1 MGYDLGCVGTGGALD
16 YPYFFLSYA
25 RSDDRTAYVRRFYED
40 LLGVL
45 ELPGTGSRRQ
55 PGFRD
60 SESLHLGADW
70 LQGLSRAIGSCRTL
84 VALYSPSYF
93 RSEYCGKE
101 WSAFAGRL
109 ARYRDETDVWPH
121 ALVPVIWEP
130 VPARLLPQE
139 VQAIQ
144 YADLSM
150 GRTYLEHGL
159 LHLMRS
165 DPESAEYRHVVRSIA
180 ERVRSAADHFALP
193 SMPDSFDIS
202 AVKACFPVELA
213 DDDGF
218 ERSYLAA
225 VAARHGRVHIFG
237 ADAGQAA
244 GMPLSA
250 VYAELTAIGPEEDGA
265 RVPAEQLFESDRR
278 RVMLRGAPGSGK
290 TTLLQWLAVHAH
302 GPYVPFL
309 LPVRKL
315 VRDGGALPDPAQF
328 LDAVGSVAAAEPP
341 SGWAERVL
349 AAGRGMLL
357 VDGLDEVDQAER
369 DGVRLWL
376 ADLLAAYPDTRCV
389 VTSRPSAVQEAW
401 PADMDFTEFAL
412 APLTLDDARLLIS
425 RWHDATSES
434 AQRAPLEPLLDAV
447 TSKAELRS
455 LVTSPLLC
463 GLICAL
469 HDQRGGLLPSD
480 RAHLYDAAL
489 SMLLD
494 RRDRERRILRP
505 DALELDRESH
515 QVLLQSLA
523 IWLQRNGRSELDR
536 RQAVDLV
543 QRTLPSLA
551 RVGAQGDAEQVLQH
565 LLNRS
570 GVLRESAPDGIGFLH
585 RSFQDYLAAREAV
598 DTGALSELVARA
610 DDDQW
615 HNVVRL
621 ALGHATRRDRFS
633 MFQAILNRGDQE
645 PENRTRLLVL
655 AAVSLTD
662 MVELEPAVRGAVE
675 ERIGQL
681 IPPRTEDE
689 AAALAEVG
697 PIVLELLPGPEDL
710 DADHPAL
717 PRLIR
722 TAELIGGNEAQVYIS
737 RLASLMPSSVPD
749 DGQIGPRSSRP
760 FAASVLVDSWSVE
773 KGTPAPTV
781 RTLELTGTQ
790 ERGEIARLGSSV
802 QRVVCRGDFTD
813 FSAFRL
819 LPLVHTLVISDNPA
833 LSHLGSLTGLP
844 RLRTLSVSDCP
855 LADLTALAGSGVMFL
870 EISPVPEADVLAGL
884 ASAPRLR
891 LLCLPTAG
899 GRFDRS
905 GWRGRLPGVTVLTG
919 VRITR

>member
-1 MGYDLGCVGTGGALD
+1 MDH
-16 YPYFFLSYA
+16 PYFFLSYA

-45 ELPGTGSRRQ
+45 DLPGTGSRRQ
-55 PGFRD
+55 PAFRD
-60 SESLHLGADW
+60 SESLYLGADW
-70 LQGLSRAIGSCRTL
+70 LRELSRAIGSCKTL
-84 VALYSPSYF
+84 VALYSPAYF
-93 RSEYCGKE
+93 RSQYCGKE

-109 ARYRDETDVWPH
+109 ARYREETDVWPP

-130 VPARLLPQE
+130 VPERLLPQE

-144 YADLSM
+144 YAEPRT
-150 GRTYLEHGL
+150 GPTYLEHGL

-165 DPESAEYRHVVRSIA
+165 DPKSAEYRDVVRSIA
-180 ERVRSAADHFALP
+180 ERVQFAADRFNLA
-193 SMPDSFDIS
+193 SMPDSFDLS
-202 AVKACFPVELA
+202 AIKGCFPVELA
-213 DDDGF
+213 ADDGF

-225 VAARHGRVHIFG
+225 LAARHSRVHIFG
-237 ADAGQAA
+237 ADVGQAA

-250 VYAELTAIGPEEDGA
+250 VYTGLTAIGGGENGA
-265 RVPAEQLFESDRR
+265 RVPAEQLFEADRR
-278 RVMLRGAPGSGK
+278 RVLLRGAPGSGK

-302 GPYVPFL
+302 GTYVPFP
-309 LPVRKL
+309 LPVRTL
-315 VRDGGALPDPAQF
+315 VRDGGRLPVPAQF
-328 LDAVGSVAAAEPP
+328 LDAVGSVAGAESPP
-341 SGWAERVL
+341 GWAERVL
-349 AAGRGMLL
+349 AAGRGLLL
-357 VDGLDEVDQAER
+357 VDGLDEVDQAAR

-376 ADLLAAYPDTRCV
+376 ADLLAAYPDTLCV
-389 VTSRPSAVQEAW
+389 VTCRPSAIEDAW
-401 PADMDFTEFAL
+401 LADMDFTEFAL

-425 RWHDATSES
+425 RWHDATSEG
-434 AQRAPLEPLLDAV
+434 ARRAPLEPLLDAV
-447 TSKAELRS
+447 TNKAQLRS

-463 GLICAL
+463 TLICAL

-480 RAHLYDAAL
+480 RAQLYEAAL
-489 SMLLD
+489 SMLLE
-494 RRDRERRILRP
+494 RRDREREILHP
-505 DALELDRESH
+505 DGLELDRESH

-536 RQAVDLV
+536 RQAVGQV
-543 QRTLPSLA
+543 QRTLPALA
-551 RVGAQGDAEQVLQH
+551 RLGAQGDAEQVLRH

-570 GVLRESAPDGIGFLH
+570 GVLRESAPGRIGFLH
-585 RSFQDYLAAREAV
+585 RSFQDHLAAREAV
-598 DTGALSELVARA
+598 DTGVLPELVARA
-610 DDDQW
+610 HDDQW

-621 ALGHATRRDRFS
+621 ALGHATRRDRSS

-645 PENRTRLLVL
+645 PENRGRLFVL
-655 AAVSLTD
+655 AAVSLAD

-697 PIVLELLPGPEDL
+697 PMVLELLPGPEDL
-710 DADHPAL
+710 DADHAAL

-749 DGQIGPRSSRP
+749 DGQIGHLSSRP

-773 KGTPAPTV
+773 KDAPAPTV

-813 FSAFRL
+813 FSALRL
-819 LPLVHTLVISDNPA
+819 LPLVHTLVISGNPA

-870 EISPVPEADVLAGL
+870 EISPVPETSVLAGL

-891 LLCLPTAG
+891 LLCLPSAG
-899 GRFDRS
+899 GRFDRA

-919 VRITR
+919 VRISR